1 MLIRARLMLR
11 FTLLV
16 LLIQVL
22 FAGFVYSLFASARAE
37 RFAGQ
42 LQAEAGLAARLLVRE
57 HHLSPSYLRTFLP
70 RDVPGVAGEQ
80 LSVFDPGGH
89 LLYTSAD
96 AQSLALHRKN
106 RTHVQPGQS
115 VRFEDDGGET
125 LGIAYGDPAGH
136 YYTVFAGGVDEAGGQ
151 QLYRLRLIL
160 LVGTLGALGLSAL
173 AGYYF
178 AGRALAPLRTAVQ
191 QVHRITAERLNLRLD
206 EGNGTDELAQLAATF
221 NQMLDRL
228 EGSFM
233 TQRSFVAH
241 ASHELRTP
249 LTTLLGT
256 LETATDYDR
265 TLFDAQA
272 SIEVATKEL
281 RKLIELVNGLL
292 ALAQA
297 DESTFTG
304 ETVQLDECLLQ
315 ALAYCRARYPD
326 QPVHFTLGP
335 IPDEAHEGYA
345 ARGNTQ
351 LLTTAI
357 LNVLDNAL
365 KFSGKP
371 VAVTLEY
378 ATPSTLQLSV
388 SDQGPGLSAEE
399 QQRAFEPLYR
409 GPSGQHRPGHGI
421 GLAVTRK
428 VIELHR
434 GQAALL
440 ANPDGGT
447 VAILTVPAAID

>member
-1 MLIRARLMLR
+1 MLIRVRLMLL

-22 FAGFVYSLFASARAE
+22 FAGFVYSLFASARTE
-37 RFAGQ
+37 RFAAQ

-57 HHLSPSYLRTFLP
+57 HHLSPAYLRTFLP

-80 LSVFDPGGH
+80 LSVFDPDGH

-106 RTHVQPGQS
+106 RPHIQPGQS
-115 VRFEDDGGET
+115 VRFEDDGGEKV
-125 LGIAYGDPAGH
+125 GIAYRDPAGH
-136 YYTVFAGGVDEAGGQ
+136 YYTVFADGVDEAGGQ

-160 LVGTLGALGLSAL
+160 LVATLGALVLSAL
-173 AGYYF
+173 AGHYF
-178 AGRALAPLRTAVQ
+178 AGRALAPLRAAVQ
-191 QVHRITAERLNLRLD
+191 QVRRITAERLNLRLH

-228 EGSFM
+228 EESFT

-256 LETATDYDR
+256 LETAADYDR
-265 TLFDAQA
+265 TLPDAQA
-272 SIEVATKEL
+272 SIKVATREL

-297 DESTFTG
+297 GDSTFMS

-315 ALAYCRARYPD
+315 ALAYCRARYPA

-335 IPDEAHEGYA
+335 IPDEAREGYTV
-345 ARGNTQ
+345 RGNAQ

-365 KFSGKP
+365 KFSGQP

-378 ATPSTLQLSV
+378 ATPSMLQLRV
-388 SDQGPGLSAEE
+388 TDQGPGLSVEE

-434 GQAALL
+434 GQAVLL
-440 ANPDGGT
+440 AQPDGGA
-447 VAILTVPAAID
+447 VATLTVPAAVD